1 MDKRRD
7 ARLRASANA
16 NESENVVPFVRP
28 QRETAGGVAPTVALK
43 SSDRPAPG
51 VPNLNDG
58 VARLFVLLLGSLVL
72 HSGLLML
79 FTQEPEPYSSVGIPT
94 ISVEIVLGAE
104 APAGIARTPS
114 SNETQEIMP
123 AEEQREPVETRLV
136 TKQEPETP
144 VRKAETE
151 MATETPVI
159 EPESLPLQPKPER
172 PRVEAVPQSAP
183 VQSKQESKEG
193 VKQAPRPASRST
205 PAARGVGIGRS
216 SADANYHGLVAA
228 HLSRHKQFP
237 ADARARRDEGTAI
250 VTFAID
256 GRGYVTS
263 VRLTRSSGVAALDQ
277 ESQAMPRRASPF
289 PPPPNGQPMSF
300 TVPLSF
306 HIR

>member
-1 MDKRRD
+1 MGKRRG
-7 ARLRASANA
+7 ARLRASAGA

-51 VPNLNDG
+51 IPNLNDG
-58 VARLFVLLLGSLVL
+58 VARLFVLLLGSLIL
-72 HSGLLML
+72 HGGLLML
-79 FTQEPEPYSSVGIPT
+79 FTQEPEPYSSVGIPA

-104 APAGIARTPS
+104 VPAGISRTPS

-123 AEEQREPVETRLV
+123 AEEQGEPVETPPV
-136 TKQEPETP
+136 TKPEPETP
-144 VRKAETE
+144 VRQAV
-151 MATETPVI
+151 TETPVI
-159 EPESLPLQPKPER
+159 EPESLPLHPKPER
-172 PRVEAVPQSAP
+172 PREEAVPQPAR
-183 VQSKQESKEG
+183 VQSKQEAKEG
-193 VKQAPRPASRST
+193 VKQAQRPASRST
-205 PAARGVGIGRS
+205 PAASGVGIGRS
-216 SADANYHGLVAA
+216 GADANYHGLVAA

-289 PPPPNGQPMSF
+289 PPPPDGQPMNF